1 MDTGI
6 CSGCGRETY
15 IQNKTKNLCST
26 CIYKR
31 SHEGKTQIEVQYEKS
46 KQKLNNGNGFGF
58 RPGQCSGNDFQS
70 SKRPTK
76 SNWNKKVKVTGEREM
91 FLEIW
96 EERPH
101 YCTNPDC
108 RTFLGNEPKTV
119 FFSHI
124 KPKSV
129 YSELRLEK
137 SNVRLLC
144 FSCHFAVDHQGVKI
158 EDEEEHTS

>member
-1 MDTGI
+1 MDKGI
-6 CSGCGRETY
+6 CSGCEKEKY
-15 IQNKTKNLCST
+15 IQNKTKNLCSD

-31 SHEGKTQIEVQYEKS
+31 SHQGKTQIEVQYEKNREKSEQRNSISGTNQRDRNKVGNYNS
-46 KQKLNNGNGFGF
+46 K
-58 RPGQCSGNDFQS
+58 S
-70 SKRPTK
+70 SIRRKGLKT
-76 SNWNKKVKVTGEREM
+76 TGEREM

-101 YCTNPDC
+101 FCTNPKC

-129 YSELRLEK
+129 YSELRLVK

-144 FSCHFAVDHQGVKI
+144 FSCHFDADHRGIKI
-158 EDEEEHTS
+158 EDEEE